1 MDRNIVGEL
10 ANDRPRPR
18 LAEYLLSGEKLDID
32 LCRRR
37 DVEGPVGDN
46 QLVDA
51 TIRQPVMGNLP
62 SIRKIRLPCI
72 TAARDRFS
80 AVELG
85 QRRFDPRHPRLE
97 CFAIRACNRSE
108 EHTSE
113 LQSLMRNSYA
123 VFCLTQTIMLLTNYN

>member
-1 MDRNIVGEL
+1 MHQPNAKSMDRNIVGEL

-62 SIRKIRLPCI
+62 RIRKIRLPCI
-72 TAARDRFS
+72 KNGRSSCREIACKDVYIS
-80 AVELG
+80 VVAV
-85 QRRFDPRHPRLE
+85 Q
-97 CFAIRACNRSE
+97 
-108 EHTSE
+108 
-113 LQSLMRNSYA
+113 LQKKKKKN
-123 VFCLTQTIMLLTNYN
+123 

>member
-1 MDRNIVGEL
+1 MHQPNAKSMDRNIVGEL

-97 CFAIRACNRSE
+97 CRSE

-113 LQSLMRNSYA
+113 LQSLMRISYA
-123 VFCLTQTIMLLTNYN
+123 VFCLKQNKKNK

>member
-1 MDRNIVGEL
+1 MHQPNAKSMDRNIVGEL

-72 TAARDRFS
+72 MAARDRFS

-85 QRRFDPRHPRLE
+85 Q
-97 CFAIRACNRSE
+97 IGRATCRE
-108 EHTSE
+108 
-113 LQSLMRNSYA
+113 RVCPY
-123 VFCLTQTIMLLTNYN
+123 V